1 MSVLTFDSP
10 GSKFRS
16 RCYTVNVLKFKSIRA
31 RDDSRLRECDNYA
44 FLAVLAPNF
53 KFPAWL
59 LPQNAEIWRN
69 SSNPGIF
76 GPSVCISVPLFYSI
90 RLISLISADLVF

>member
-1 MSVLTFDSP
+1 MFKHS
-10 GSKFRS
+10 
-16 RCYTVNVLKFKSIRA
+16 CQMNVDATIYHRV
-31 RDDSRLRECDNYA
+31 DSRLRECVNYA

-69 SSNPGIF
+69 SSNSVRIF
-76 GPSVCISVPLFYSI
+76 GPSVCILVPLFYSI